1 MTRCHLCK
9 GIMDYDEWGKRGGYI
24 EVNGF
29 SPEVR
34 EQIYNVASI
43 NLCWS
48 IWIVRGKQ
56 FDDVDKDVLILP
68 VFGAAVNGC

>member
-1 MTRCHLCK
+1 
-9 GIMDYDEWGKRGGYI
+9 MDYDECGKRGGYI
-24 EVNGF
+24 KVNGF

-56 FDDVDKDVLILP
+56 NLMMSIRMF
-68 VFGAAVNGC
+68 